1 MKMAMMYARVELLCE
16 ETVDGGVDGVVRF
29 GMEERSLGG
38 GMAESGGFKGM
49 MLWLSYLGG
58 WWWLY

>member
-1 MKMAMMYARVELLCE
+1 MVMMLMMMINSPELGNDDGDDVRTRVELLCE

-38 GMAESGGFKGM
+38 GMRVGGLRG
-49 MLWLSYLGG
+49 
-58 WWWLY
+58 

>member
-38 GMAESGGFKGM
+38 GMAESGGFKGDDAVVE
-49 MLWLSYLGG
+49 LGG